1 MPFCN
6 IFPPLGDHF
15 RSTLLRFSPAIPAE
29 RFGRASAED
38 PYDFASII
46 VVSPGCIVDSGEFDT
61 FLDFGAVWHFGG
73 VEGKIKGSV
82 SGVVEAMGTDG
93 ASVSTHSPLTADSL
107 TADSLTESSLTLFDV
122 SSPITSN
129 G

>member
-29 RFGRASAED
+29 RVGRASAED
-38 PYDFASII
+38 PYDFASIL

-61 FLDFGAVWHFGG
+61 FLDFGAVWGRGG
-73 VEGKIKGSV
+73 KNQGKCFRGRR
-82 SGVVEAMGTDG
+82 GNGDG
-93 ASVSTHSPLTADSL
+93 WGIRVHTLTVDS
-107 TADSLTESSLTLFDV
+107 
-122 SSPITSN
+122 
-129 G
+129 